1 MRKSIGSALMV
12 TLTLA
17 WALLVSSPAFAQYPV
32 KPITMYAVFAP
43 GGSLDSSAR
52 ALGAGAEKV
61 LGQPVVVVTKEGG
74 GGTVGLS
81 ILAGDKPDGY
91 TLAAAT
97 SSGIMRIPLARKVTY
112 KPLGSFTNIFAYAA
126 PPSCLAVKAD
136 APFKTFKDLVEHARK
151 NPGKVKYSSAGAGTP
166 MHLIMAVIGMK
177 EKIDWGHVPF
187 PGSAPAETAVLGGHV
202 DAVTT
207 GDMNMVLSG
216 QLRALLMYTKD
227 RYPRLPEVPTTLE
240 LGYNYFNDTVFS
252 VFGPAGIDPA
262 VVRKLEDAFE
272 KALEMDPWK
281 KLVETFGLVSV
292 RMRSAEY
299 TRFLEEAWKRE
310 VEIQK
315 SLNLIKE
322 PATAPR

>member
-1 MRKSIGSALMV
+1 MKKKNIHTLMV
-12 TLTLA
+12 TTMWVMA
-17 WALLVSSPAFAQYPV
+17 SMFVSPAFAQYPV
-32 KPITMYAVFAP
+32 KPISLYAVFAP

-52 ALGAGAEKV
+52 ALGAGVEKI
-61 LGQPVVVVTKEGG
+61 LGQPVVIVTKEGG

-81 ILAGDKPDGY
+81 VLAGDRPDGY
-91 TLAAAT
+91 TLAAA
-97 SSGIMRIPLARKVTY
+97 SSSAIMRVPLARKVTY
-112 KPLGSFTNIFAYAA
+112 KPLASFTNIFAYAS
-126 PPSCLAVKAD
+126 PPTCLAVKAD
-136 APFKTFKDLVEHARK
+136 SPFKTFKDLVEYARK

-166 MHLIMAVIGMK
+166 MHLIMMVIGMK

-227 RYPRLPEVPTTLE
+227 RYPRLPDVPTTLE

-252 VFGPAGIDPA
+252 IFGPAGMDP
-262 VVRKLEDAFE
+262 VVVKKLEEAFE

-281 KLVETFGLVSV
+281 KFTETFGMVTIK
-292 RMRSAEY
+292 MRSAEY
-299 TRFLEEAWKRE
+299 TRFLEDAWKRE
-310 VEIQK
+310 IEIQK
-315 SLNLIKE
+315 SLELIKE
-322 PATAPR
+322 AATAPR